1 MSRTTDH
8 RKRSSVSSLTST
20 DSMYSVPFILP
31 SLSDSSSF
39 LDPLP
44 PRLYSNDNDIF
55 PSLYEDTDEF
65 RRRCDSVDNFIS
77 AV

>member
-1 MSRTTDH
+1 MSTTNEL
-8 RKRSSVSSLTST
+8 RKRSSVTSLTST
-20 DSMYSVPFILP
+20 DSMYYNSNLWF